1 MRTVVAMIL
10 MAAAMAGAAQP
21 QAAYQAPRT
30 AEGRPDFQGLWTMRF
45 ITPVERPSGV
55 PGPEVTPQQAPDV
68 IAKLVEALTS
78 SVSDPDFDHYALRNL
93 LQVGD
98 SLRSSVIV
106 APANGLMPLTPAGQ
120 ASSDEY
126 DRLFF
131 TGFDNPE
138 ERDNFERCLAG
149 TTQAPIR
156 PLPIPMPLQIVQT
169 PTHVVL
175 LGEDVQSLR
184 IIEIGGRKPPAAVR
198 SREGWSNAQWE
209 GETLVVTTTHLR
221 ADDPWRPTIGRSL
234 LVGPDSRVVERITRV
249 AVGELKYEFTIEDPV
264 LYASPWRGEFSLRLG
279 DVARVYEY
287 ACHEANYSLAN
298 MLSSGR
304 EAERRSRKK

>member
-1 MRTVVAMIL
+1 MRTVIALIL
-10 MAAAMAGAAQP
+10 MASVMSGAAQA
-21 QAAYQAPRT
+21 QAAYQVPRT

-45 ITPVERPSGV
+45 ITPVERPAGV
-55 PGPEVTPQQAPDV
+55 PGPEVTPQQVPEV
-68 IAKLVEALTS
+68 VAKLVEASTS
-78 SVSDPDFDHYALRNL
+78 SVSDPDFDYHALRNL

-106 APANGLMPLTPAGQ
+106 TPATGLMPLTAAGQ

-169 PTHVVL
+169 PTHMVI

-184 IIEIGGRKPPAAVR
+184 IIEIGGREPPAAVR
-198 SREGWSNAQWE
+198 SREGWSNARWE

-221 ADDPWRPTIGRSL
+221 ADDPWRPTVGRSL
-234 LVGPDSRVVERITRV
+234 VVGPDSRVVERITRV
-249 AVGELKYEFTIEDPV
+249 SENELNYVFTIEDPT
-264 LYASPWRGEFSLRLG
+264 LYATPWHGEFSLRLG
-279 DVARVYEY
+279 DYNHIYEY
-287 ACHEANYSLAN
+287 ACHEANYSLTN
-298 MLSSGR
+298 ILSSGR
-304 EAERRSRKK
+304 EAERRNRKK